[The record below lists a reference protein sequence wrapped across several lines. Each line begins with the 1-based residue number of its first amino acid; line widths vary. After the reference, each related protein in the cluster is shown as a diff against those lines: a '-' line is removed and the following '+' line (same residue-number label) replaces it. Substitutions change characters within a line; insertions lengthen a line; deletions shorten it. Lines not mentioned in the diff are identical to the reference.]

1 VARCLAHY
9 GGALVFL
16 APNSH
21 LLEMFTDVIIE
32 TSSPMHLT
40 LYMPHEPSQ
49 GPHFLHGH
57 STSGAC
63 YVRGRLNWLDFLA
76 ARLRYGAEWTHGE
89 SGLNVPS
96 ELSAL

>member
-1 VARCLAHY
+1 MVLHSFSW
-9 GGALVFL
+9 LPIPTV
-16 APNSH
+16 
-21 LLEMFTDVIIE
+21 LEMFTDVIIE
-32 TSSPMHLT
+32 TSSPMHFALSD
-40 LYMPHEPSQ
+40 LIYVPHEPSQ

-76 ARLRYGAEWTHGE
+76 ARLRYGAEWTHVE